1 MISIP
6 GRDWASFLEDL
17 NIIRRIVAFAE
28 PAGDETIVEIGVGL
42 GFMTE
47 ELAKRADRAIP
58 AVSS

>member
-17 NIIRRIVAFAE
+17 NIIRRIVALAE
-28 PAGDETIVEIGVGL
+28 PAGDETIVEIGAGL